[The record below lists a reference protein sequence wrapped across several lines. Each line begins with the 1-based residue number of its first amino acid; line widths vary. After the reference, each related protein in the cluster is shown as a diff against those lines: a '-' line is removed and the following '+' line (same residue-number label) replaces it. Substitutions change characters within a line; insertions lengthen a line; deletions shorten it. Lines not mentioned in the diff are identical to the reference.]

1 MKAAAKNWFW
11 ENGSYKAVALVVA
24 LVLWMTMQGR
34 RDTVLTREMD
44 MQVLLSP
51 NLAITNPIPQ
61 VVKVEV
67 SGPRVALK
75 KLAERRE
82 PFTVDLGSAQAGRQL
97 VRLTK
102 NGLNLPLGAKV
113 LSIQPDEFLA
123 VIVEVDG
130 GKDKGKNDDKEQ
142 NR

>member
-1 MKAAAKNWFW
+1 MRSTAKGWFL

-24 LVLWMTMQGR
+24 MVLWMTMQGR
-34 RDTVLTREMD
+34 RDTVLTREMA
-44 MQVLLSP
+44 MQVLLPP

-61 VVKVEV
+61 MVRVEV

-82 PFTVDLGSAQAGRQL
+82 PFTVDLGQAGSGRQL

-102 NGLNLPLGAKV
+102 DGLNLPLGAKV
-113 LSIQPDEFLA
+113 LSIQPEEFLA
-123 VIVEVDG
+123 VIVEVSG
-130 GKDKGKNDDKEQ
+130 AEKGKGKSHVKE
-142 NR
+142 

>member
-1 MKAAAKNWFW
+1 MKKAAQNWLM

-34 RDTVLTREMD
+34 RDTVLTREME

-51 NLAITNPIPQ
+51 HLAITNPIPQ

-75 KLAERRE
+75 RLAERRD
-82 PFTVDLGSAQAGRQL
+82 PFTVDLGQAQPGRQL
-97 VRLTK
+97 VKLTK
-102 NGLNLPLGAKV
+102 DSLNLPLGAKV
-113 LSIQPDEFLA
+113 LAIQPEEFLA
-123 VIVEVDG
+123 VIVEVE
-130 GKDKGKNDDKEQ
+130 KDKGK
-142 NR
+142 